1 MLDARENLAKGHPVA
16 MKLTPMMQQ
25 YLDAKER
32 YPDAVLFFR
41 MGDFYEMFFEDAQVA
56 ARELGIT
63 LTARHKGEDHE
74 VPMAGVPHHAANG
87 YISQLIN
94 QGFSVAICEQ
104 IEDAAKATG
113 IVKRD
118 VVRVVTPGVVLDT
131 DTLDANAPNF
141 VAAVT
146 VDQSKAVPAF
156 GIAYLDVSTG
166 DFHATEVASIDDV
179 VAELHRFE
187 PREVLVDEATT
198 ALLETAERT
207 LRGAFVRTRPAEFFE
222 ASKLRKTLKAGVRLA
237 DDIDH
242 DGFFLTDKDLDR
254 FVETIESYA
263 FQSADAVIGA
273 AAAALAYIVETQ
285 RGIPAHVQSIRP
297 YRAEAF
303 LIVDDATKANLEL
316 TETLMGGKRSG
327 SLLSVIDKTVTAL
340 GGRLLRHWLNYPLVE
355 PESIE
360 ARLSAVEE
368 AFRRTA
374 LREDLR
380 EALDGVYD
388 LERLC
393 GRISSGTANAR
404 DLRSLISTL
413 DALPALESQLAE
425 TSAPLWQELGD
436 NLDPYDALRSRIESA
451 VVENPPT
458 SLTEGG
464 LFKRGFHDELD
475 EILELAENGKDWILR
490 YEAEQKQRT
499 DISSLKV
506 RFNKVF
512 GYYIEVTK
520 ANLELVPDDYIRKQT
535 LANSER
541 FFTPELKEMEERIL
555 GAQDRRN
562 TLEYQL
568 FEELRR
574 EVAESIPTLLE
585 TARRLATIDVLT
597 GFAELAVRNDYV
609 RPSVEQTGRISIVEG
624 RHPVV
629 ERTLVDERF
638 IPNDVLLDT
647 EASFLQ
653 IITGPNMAGKSTV
666 IRQVALIALLAQMGS
681 FVPAKEATI
690 GVVDKIFS
698 RVGASDNLAR
708 GQSTFMVEM
717 TEAAHILRN
726 ATPRSLIILDEI
738 GRGTST
744 FDGLSIAWA
753 VAEHLHDVVGAK
765 TMFATHYHELTE
777 LTRTLDGAVNMS
789 IAVKEWNDDIIFLR
803 KLVEGEANRSY
814 GIQVGRL
821 AGLPEPVVARA
832 KEVLA
837 NLEAG
842 QFDDMGIPVP
852 GRRAGEDP
860 QATPHHNPDQMT
872 LFGFASAPS
881 PAEKRALEA
890 LRDVDLDALTPLA
903 ALNLLASLRQDL
915 D

>member
-1 MLDARENLAKGHPVA
+1 

-74 VPMAGVPHHAANG
+74 VPMAGVPHHAAKG
-87 YISQLIN
+87 YISQLID

-104 IEDAAKATG
+104 IEDASKATG

-141 VAAVT
+141 VAAVRLDDST
-146 VDQSKAVPAF
+146 AEPAF

-166 DFHATEVASIDDV
+166 EFHATEVATIDDV

-187 PREVLVDEATT
+187 PREVLVDAATEAH
-198 ALLETAERT
+198 LEHAERA
-207 LRGAFVRTRPAEFFE
+207 LRGAFVRSRDDDIFD
-222 ASKLRKTLKAGVRLA
+222 ASALEKTLRAGVRLA
-237 DDIDH
+237 ADIDH
-242 DGFFLTDKDLDR
+242 DGYFLTDRDLAR
-254 FVETIESYA
+254 FVDTLDDFGFRASH
-263 FQSADAVIGA
+263 AVIGA
-273 AAAALAYIVETQ
+273 ASAALAYIVETQ
-285 RGIPAHVQSIRP
+285 RGIPAHVRSIQP
-297 YRAEAF
+297 YRADAF
-303 LIVDDATKANLEL
+303 LVVDDATKANLEL

-340 GGRLLRHWLNYPLVE
+340 GGRLLRHWLNYPLVD
-355 PESIE
+355 PANIE
-360 ARLSAVEE
+360 ARLSAVDE

-374 LREDLR
+374 MRDDLR
-380 EALDGVYD
+380 AALDGVYD

-413 DALPALESQLAE
+413 AALPELERVLSD
-425 TSAPLWQELGD
+425 TTAPLWQELASD
-436 NLDPYDALRSRIESA
+436 LDPYDALRARIDGA
-451 VVENPPT
+451 IVDNPPT

-475 EILELAENGKDWILR
+475 EILELAENGKDWMLR

-512 GYYIEVTK
+512 GYFIEVTK
-520 ANLELVPDDYIRKQT
+520 ANLDLVPDDYIRKQT
-535 LANSER
+535 LTNSER
-541 FFTPELKEMEERIL
+541 YFTPELKEMEERIL
-555 GAQDRRN
+555 GAQERRH

-574 EVAESIPTLLE
+574 EVGESIPMLLE

-609 RPSVEQTGRISIVEG
+609 RPAIEESGRIHVVEG

-629 ERTLVDERF
+629 ERTLLDERF
-638 IPNDVLLDT
+638 VPNDVDLDT
-647 EASFLQ
+647 DASFLQ

-666 IRQVALIALLAQMGS
+666 IRQVALITLLAQMGS
-681 FVPAKEATI
+681 FVPAKEASI

-821 AGLPEPVVARA
+821 AGLPEPVVKRA

-852 GRRAGEDP
+852 GRKAGEAP
-860 QATPHHNPDQMT
+860 QPTPHHNPDQMT
-872 LFGFASAPS
+872 LFGFASGPT
-881 PAEKRALEA
+881 PAE
-890 LRDVDLDALTPLA
+890 RDVLDALRASDFNQLTPIA
-903 ALNLLASLRQDL
+903 ALNLLAELAAALSD
-915 D
+915 